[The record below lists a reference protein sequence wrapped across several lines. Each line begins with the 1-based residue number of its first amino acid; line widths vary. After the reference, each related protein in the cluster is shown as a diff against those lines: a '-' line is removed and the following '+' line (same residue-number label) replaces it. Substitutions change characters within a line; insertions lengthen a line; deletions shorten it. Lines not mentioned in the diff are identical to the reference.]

1 VNGFFLPIFFEE
13 SVLLSL
19 RFCGFEIVSPD
30 LLELVPSKS
39 DIVDLLERLVF
50 FFGAVEALLLGC
62 SDELVK
68 AWLSGVTL
76 CFPFSRIVTKLVLA
90 RGFFSGVFEEAF
102 LLTLRFGGFEVTSS
116 GLLELVPFSVSDT
129 VASLV
134 RFVFFFGAVETLLLG
149 CSDEMIAPLWG
160 VALVSPVSSCT
171 VSKMVLLV
179 RFMGGFFFEE
189 VCRLTLRF
197 GGFEAASPGLL
208 EFEPSVSGTVA
219 SLVRFGFFFGAEAL
233 LLGCFDELKASLWGM
248 ELVSPALCTFAKL
261 VLVRFLIGFFRFS
274 EALLL
279 ALLLGAPEVLLS
291 ALTVVSPV

>member
-1 VNGFFLPIFFEE
+1 V
-13 SVLLSL
+13 
-19 RFCGFEIVSPD
+19 RF
-30 LLELVPSKS
+30 
-39 DIVDLLERLVF
+39 VF
-50 FFGAVEALLLGC
+50 FFGAVEILLLGC

-68 AWLSGVTL
+68 ASLSGATL
-76 CFPFSRIVTKLVLA
+76 CTPGSHIVTRLVLA

-102 LLTLRFGGFEVTSS
+102 PLTLRFGGFEVTPS
-116 GLLELVPFSVSDT
+116 GLLELVFFSVSDT
-129 VASLV
+129 AALLV
-134 RFVFFFGAVETLLLG
+134 RFVFFGAVETLLLG
-149 CSDEMIAPLWG
+149 CSDELIAPLLG

-179 RFMGGFFFEE
+179 RFVGGFFFEE
-189 VCRLTLRF
+189 ACRLTLRF

-233 LLGCFDELKASLWGM
+233 LLGCFDELKASLRGM
-248 ELVSPALCTFAKL
+248 ELVFPVSCTVAKL
-261 VLVRFLIGFFRFS
+261 ALVRFLVGFFRFS